1 MDDRGELSPSA
12 AARMLGTS
20 TRTVQRWIS
29 QGKLPARRVGGR
41 WRVASDAI
49 GAFYNESGAG
59 AAAGQAFAGGA
70 PSIEGATS
78 PPTGPLPGPI
88 RSVFI
93 ANRGEIAA
101 RIRRTTDRLGIRA
114 SEPGADGVPAV
125 DLLDGPALVAAARDV
140 GADAVHPGFGFLS
153 ENAAFAELVV
163 EAEMRWV
170 GPPAEVIRA
179 MGDKAAA
186 RRLAADL
193 GIPVVPG
200 YDGPDQSD
208 AALAEA
214 AASIGVPLI
223 VKPAAGG
230 GGKGMRVVRDL
241 AGLGEA
247 LAAARREAMA
257 AFGDDRLILER
268 YLEGPRHVEIQV
280 LFDSHGR
287 GVHLGERDCSL
298 QRRHQKILEETPSPA
313 VGSLLRTT
321 LGGAALTLASAAG
334 YANAGTCEFLLDDD
348 GQAYFLEMNTRLQVE
363 HPVTELAMGRDLVAD
378 QLRIAAGESL
388 GLDQAQVDATLALGR
403 HAIEVRL
410 YAEDADAGFLPA
422 TGRIEA
428 LQWPSD
434 DDGRLRVDSG
444 IALGTV
450 VDERF
455 DPMLAK
461 IVVVGTD
468 RGAALTRLAQA
479 LDDTVV
485 LGLTTNLRFLRW
497 LVRQP
502 VVIEGEARIDTLAR
516 IWQPAPA
523 GHEVPEGAWS
533 TAARLLEPTIEADQA
548 DSPPSDQPEQQRI
561 DPDPWAG
568 SWRLNARPRMRLV
581 LDGEI
586 ERTIEV
592 PDAGAPLGTPA
603 ILGADGTAHVD
614 VDGRSTPFRVASAPD
629 VDRAIRA
636 AAAHQA
642 SGIGPV
648 AAPMP
653 GSVLAVHVATG
664 RTVVAGD
671 PLLTLEAMKMEHVVV
686 APGPGTVGA
695 VEVGVSDQVRRGQTL
710 IVLG

>member
-1 MDDRGELSPSA
+1 MNDHRELSPSET
-12 AARMLGTS
+12 ARVLGTS
-20 TRTVQRWIS
+20 TRTVQRWIT
-29 QGKLPARRVGGR
+29 QGRLPARRVGGR
-41 WRVASDAI
+41 WRVAFDAI
-49 GAFYNESGAG
+49 GASASDVAIGARTTAPNSGTTNTV
-59 AAAGQAFAGGA
+59 AAA
-70 PSIEGATS
+70 PE
-78 PPTGPLPGPI
+78 PM

-101 RIRRTTDRLGIRA
+101 RIRRTTDRLGIR
-114 SEPGADGVPAV
+114 SGVPGDDGLPTV
-125 DLLDGPALVAAARDV
+125 DLLDGPALVAAARLV
-140 GADAVHPGFGFLS
+140 EADAIHPGFGFLS

-163 EAEMRWV
+163 DAGLRWV
-170 GPPAEVIRA
+170 GPPAAVIRT

-186 RRLAADL
+186 RRLAGNL

-208 AALAEA
+208 EALARA
-214 AASIGVPLI
+214 AAAVGVPLI

-241 AGLGEA
+241 AGLGDA
-247 LAAARREAMA
+247 LAAARREAKA

-268 YLEGPRHVEIQV
+268 YLEGRRHVEIQV
-280 LFDSHGR
+280 LFDAHGR

-298 QRRHQKILEETPSPA
+298 QRRHQKVLEETPSPA
-313 VGSLLRTT
+313 VDPDLRRRLGS
-321 LGGAALTLASAAG
+321 AALSLAGAVG
-334 YANAGTCEFLLDDD
+334 YVNAGTCEFLLDDD

-363 HPVTELAMGRDLVAD
+363 HPVTELVLERDLVAD

-388 GLDQAQVDATLALGR
+388 GLDQDQVDSILARGR

-410 YAEDADAGFLPA
+410 YAEDADSGFLPA
-422 TGRIEA
+422 VGRIEA
-428 LQWPSD
+428 LTWPAD
-434 DDGRLRVDSG
+434 EEGRVRVDSG
-444 IALGTV
+444 IAAGTV

-461 IVVVGTD
+461 IAVVGTD
-468 RGAALTRLAQA
+468 RATALTRLTRA

-502 VVIEGEARIDTLAR
+502 IVTEGEARIDTLDR
-516 IWQPAPA
+516 IWQPAHLAPHLA
-523 GHEVPEGAWS
+523 PHEVPDAAWS
-533 TAARLLEPTIEADQA
+533 SAARLLQATTRPYEPRVATGV
-548 DSPPSDQPEQQRI
+548 QPDRRRL

-568 SWRLNARPRMRLV
+568 SWRLNARPRLRLV

-586 ERTIEV
+586 ERTVDV
-592 PDAGAPLGTPA
+592 PDRGLTLDPLSVLA
-603 ILGADGTAHVD
+603 ADETAHVD
-614 VDGRSTPFRVASAPD
+614 VDGRSMPFRVARAPD
-629 VDRAIRA
+629 VERAIRA
-636 AAAHQA
+636 AAAHHT

-653 GSVLAVHVATG
+653 GSVLAVHVAPG
-664 RTVVAGD
+664 SAVAAGD
-671 PLLTLEAMKMEHVVV
+671 PLVTLEAMKMEHVVV

-695 VEVGVSDQVRRGQTL
+695 VEVGVADQVRRGQTL
-710 IVLG
+710 MVLE